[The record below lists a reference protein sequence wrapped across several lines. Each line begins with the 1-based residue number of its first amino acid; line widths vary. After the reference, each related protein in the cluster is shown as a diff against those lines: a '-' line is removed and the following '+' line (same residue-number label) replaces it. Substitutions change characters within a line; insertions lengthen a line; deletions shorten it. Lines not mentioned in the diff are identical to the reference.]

1 MIRAL
6 FSAASGM
13 VAQQLN
19 IDNVANNLANAN
31 TTGLYAF
38 ILGMPSFLIPIAFVR
53 DPGILFVGDWPT
65 VVMAG
70 IAIAAGSS
78 AWTIM
83 ISGYLT
89 TPLNLVERLMFG
101 AVAVVLILVPFGD
114 VGRYVSLVAFVA
126 LLVWGWRARLLR
138 SGKPATAGE

>member
-1 MIRAL
+1 MVTPPVAL
-6 FSAASGM
+6 ASYTAAGI
-13 VAQQLN
+13 AR
-19 IDNVANNLANAN
+19 ANAN

-70 IAIAAGSS
+70 IAIAAGSA

-83 ISGYLT
+83 ISGYLAT
-89 TPLNLVERLMFG
+89 ALNLAERFMFG
-101 AVAVVLILVPFGD
+101 AVAVVLILKPFD
-114 VGRYVSLVAFVA
+114 DIGRYVSLAAFAA
-126 LLVWGWRARLLR
+126 LFAWGMR
-138 SGKPATAGE
+138 SSLFRSDKPATAGE